1 LNGANK
7 IYQNYFF
14 LVIVPIIWFIVTLL
28 VFFIYNLAFRPNRH
42 LVKIII
48 LAIGIAFTSFP
59 INYIVLDLDK
69 WYFYIILIFNQL
81 LITSCYIGLHSG
93 IEIVSPTMYLLLT
106 LEKEKNISKENA
118 SILLNSISKER
129 LNRLSNSFLTT
140 KSNNFY
146 QVSKVGK
153 LILRFLLLLDNI

>member
-1 LNGANK
+1 M
-7 IYQNYFF
+7 
-14 LVIVPIIWFIVTLL
+14 VTLL
-28 VFFIYNLAFRPNRH
+28 VFFIYNLVFRPNKH
-42 LVKIII
+42 LVKITI
-48 LAIGIAFTSFP
+48 LAIGIAFASFP
-59 INYIVLDLDK
+59 INHIVLDFDT
-69 WYFYIILIFNQL
+69 WYFYVISIVNQL

-118 SILLNSISKER
+118 TILLNSISKER

-140 KSNNFY
+140 KGSNSY

-153 LILRFLLLLDNI
+153 LILKFLLVLDNI

>member
-1 LNGANK
+1 
-7 IYQNYFF
+7 
-14 LVIVPIIWFIVTLL
+14 
-28 VFFIYNLAFRPNRH
+28 
-42 LVKIII
+42 
-48 LAIGIAFTSFP
+48 
-59 INYIVLDLDK
+59 
-69 WYFYIILIFNQL
+69 
-81 LITSCYIGLHSG
+81 
-93 IEIVSPTMYLLLT
+93 MYLLLT